1 MTTEFLDDT
10 PLTLEQSQFLMGSLE
25 KELQEQEEVEKKRRP
40 RRRGGLRR
48 RPKRKVIN
56 FENFPA
62 SKWTDSVPD
71 DGVVVVPFK
80 FDGTHGK
87 ILV

>member
-1 MTTEFLDDT
+1 MMTTELLDDT
-10 PLTLEQSQFLMGSLE
+10 PLTLEQSQFLLESLE
-25 KELQEQEEVEKKRRP
+25 KELQAQEEVERKGR
-40 RRRGGLRR
+40 RR
-48 RPKRKVIN
+48 RPKRKVKN

-87 ILV
+87 IMI